1 MMNPADM
8 RARFHALG
16 KQRNEILAT
25 SKPIRDRYEAM
36 RAEETAIRQRM
47 APVIAEMK
55 AAESPLYD
63 IDTERS
69 MIAKA
74 LSGKTGEPG

>member
-1 MMNPADM
+1 MLNPTDM

-16 KQRNEILAT
+16 KQRDEIIAKA
-25 SKPIRDRYEAM
+25 KPIRDRYDAM
-36 RAEETAIRQRM
+36 RAEETALRQRM
-47 APVIAEMK
+47 APVIEEMK
-55 AAESPLYD
+55 AAEAPLFD
-63 IDTERS
+63 IDTERA